1 MSQKSEERRGRRGR
15 YHKYTNRQ
23 RRQAVADAARMGVGP
38 CARKHGVPVST
49 VGNWVKGV
57 GRAKVS
63 GSRGSRGGGDT
74 KKTSPPTSMQQAR
87 AGGTKDRQPG
97 DDQGATRKR
106 RVVKRY
112 TPSQIKEVLD
122 EVKASNISAA
132 SRKFDVGRSTI
143 YAWERKEER
152 AAAGEGS
159 SPTEGPDPS
168 DIEAQRDR
176 EILQEWH
183 RQPGMGPSQIRNQ
196 LRRKN
201 VKVAVQTVRR
211 VMEDA
216 GYRPPKVK
224 REGHDERFEAVRP
237 NQLWH
242 LDYTQRFI
250 NRASVFT
257 LILLDDY
264 SRFVVGHGVD
274 DAERAE
280 LVVST
285 FEEAARRYG
294 RPEMVIH
301 DKGAAF
307 WSWKGIS
314 RFTRL
319 LTDMGIDQIPAKHKE
334 WNGKLEVFNGNLH
347 KELFDVHRF
356 QDVGQMRRRLA
367 AHLNWYNYHRTSHA
381 LGGLLVPADRFQ
393 GRADEVVAAIESG
406 RGPDGIGEPVPAADR
421 LLDVLRVTSRSGQV
435 QVYLMGQRMWPP
447 MTW

>member
-1 MSQKSEERRGRRGR
+1 MLKKGKKRRGRRER
-15 YHKYTNRQ
+15 YRKYTSRQ
-23 RRQAVADAARMGVGP
+23 RGRAVVDAAKMGVGP
-38 CARKHGVPVST
+38 SARKHGVPVST

-57 GRAKVS
+57 GKSEGGDGRT
-63 GSRGSRGGGDT
+63 GGGGDT
-74 KKTSPPTSMQQAR
+74 RSKSRQNFGQQR
-87 AGGTKDRQPG
+87 IEGTEDRQRG
-97 DDQGATRKR
+97 GGRGAARKR
-106 RVVKRY
+106 QVAKRY
-112 TPSQIKEVLD
+112 TPTQIKEVLD
-122 EVKASNISAA
+122 DVAATDISKA
-132 SRKFDVGRSTI
+132 SRKFKVSRSTI

-152 AAAGEGS
+152 AAAGHGG

-176 EILQEWH
+176 EILNEWH

-201 VKVAVQTVRR
+201 IKVAVQTVRR

-224 REGHDERFEAVRP
+224 RGGHEERFEAVRP

-242 LDYTQRFI
+242 LDCVHRHI
-250 NRASVFT
+250 NKASTFT

-285 FEEAARRYG
+285 FEEAVRRHG
-294 RPEMVIH
+294 RPEMVLH
-301 DKGAAF
+301 DKGGAF

-319 LTDMGIDQIPAKHKE
+319 LTDMGVDQIAADHKE

-356 QDVGQMRRRLA
+356 QDVAQMCRRLA
-367 AHLNWYNYHRTSHA
+367 AHLHWYNYHRTSHA

-393 GRADEVVAAIESG
+393 GRADEVLSAIESG
-406 RGPDGIGEPVPAADR
+406 RSPDGICEPVPAADR
-421 LLDVLRVTSRSGQV
+421 LLDVLRVTSRGGHV
-435 QVYLMGQRMWPP
+435 QVYLMGQRLWPAQ
-447 MTW
+447 TE